1 MCPRV
6 ELNSGLQRCKDSDT
20 ERKHQRL
27 LNAISSLD
35 GRKRRKLAERTEASL
50 QVSEF
55 SISSKGAGEKINL
68 SDLIEP
74 IQQAASL
81 STVKKQLKNLKQKKS
96 VELPL
101 SKEETQRIQRAVAYQ
116 KTSEEVDKW
125 DHIVKQN
132 RRAEQLIFPL
142 NDEKLKPTPIEEM
155 VTGWKARTPLEQE
168 IFNILHKNKQPV
180 TDPLLTPVEEAT
192 IKAMSLEEAKLRRAE
207 LQKARAL
214 QSYYEAKTRR
224 EKKIKSKKYHRVLK
238 KGKQKEALKEFEE
251 LRKTNPDAALEE
263 LQKLEQ
269 TRMKERMSLKHQN
282 SGKWAKSKAIMAKYD
297 DSARKAIQEQLQKN
311 KELTKKIEVLSEN
324 EQSEEEEVIPDF
336 VNDANVNIDAANPW
350 MTGKLTREITG
361 VEEDADGE
369 VQGNRED
376 DNKGTE
382 EEEDSEEE
390 LSEEEA
396 MLKEFEDRRRERKEQ
411 AKELCPGN
419 EDDGKVLTNE
429 PVEEQVSEFNRLFQR
444 LLDQNK
450 SDKKKKKKKKKKK
463 SAPKQDKPVTD
474 TKEDSEDEEPLL
486 IERLERTQNL
496 EEIGALGGEEWEEE
510 REPVSLGESNKDGT
524 RRETSQSKLKKQTN
538 KPKLIDHNEILP
550 AKARQI
556 QTPLLPTAV
565 EDEEEEATKMIIKE
579 AFAGDDVISDFLKE
593 KRNAEKAGK
602 PKDIDL
608 VLPGWGEWVG
618 TNLKVSRRKRRKFII
633 KAPPAPPRKDERLP
647 NVIINEKRNI
657 MAAAHQVNH
666 LPYPFGNHKNFES
679 SIRAPIG
686 STWNTQKSFHKL
698 TAPKIITKK
707 GHIIEPITRDAF
719 QK

>member
-1 MCPRV
+1 
-6 ELNSGLQRCKDSDT
+6 
-20 ERKHQRL
+20 
-27 LNAISSLD
+27 
-35 GRKRRKLAERTEASL
+35 
-50 QVSEF
+50 
-55 SISSKGAGEKINL
+55 AGEKINL

-214 QSYYEAKTRR
+214 QSYYE

-311 KELTKKIEVLSEN
+311 KELTRKIEVLSEN

-336 VNDANVNIDAANPW
+336 
-350 MTGKLTREITG
+350 
-361 VEEDADGE
+361 
-369 VQGNRED
+369 
-376 DNKGTE
+376 
-382 EEEDSEEE
+382 
-390 LSEEEA
+390 SEEEA

-411 AKELCPGN
+411 
-419 EDDGKVLTNE
+419 
-429 PVEEQVSEFNRLFQR
+429 
-444 LLDQNK
+444 
-450 SDKKKKKKKKKKK
+450 
-463 SAPKQDKPVTD
+463 
-474 TKEDSEDEEPLL
+474 
-486 IERLERTQNL
+486 
-496 EEIGALGGEEWEEE
+496 
-510 REPVSLGESNKDGT
+510 
-524 RRETSQSKLKKQTN
+524 
-538 KPKLIDHNEILP
+538 
-550 AKARQI
+550 
-556 QTPLLPTAV
+556 
-565 EDEEEEATKMIIKE
+565 
-579 AFAGDDVISDFLKE
+579 
-593 KRNAEKAGK
+593 
-602 PKDIDL
+602 
-608 VLPGWGEWVG
+608 EWVG

-707 GHIIEPITRDAF
+707 GHIIEPIT
-719 QK
+719 